1 MEKIITNDSAL
12 VEGSNF
18 FPKRSQINTL
28 GKKLNLAANY
38 FKFDFLDINKKTFFK
53 YSVNFNPELP
63 GDSVKLRG
71 TILNKGKM
79 EISKILG
86 NYLFNNTTLFSLE
99 NYQDIIEISV
109 NYNSQVYKIN
119 IKLTNVIDYKSYEA
133 EAIYKKFF
141 NLMLRK
147 ISFVQ
152 IRKNYFDPS
161 GAKQL
166 QAHRLEIWPGFNSS
180 VNILNE
186 GILLNMNILYK
197 VLRNETAL
205 DIVKKLGQES
215 YRNSNDLKEIFKD
228 YFKGVAVLTR
238 YNNDKVYIIDEV
250 DLEKTPT
257 STFDTKEGPI
267 SYLEYYKTKYGIKIS
282 VIDQPLLV
290 HRDKKKN
297 QEIHLI
303 PELCYLTGLTDEMR
317 ANFNLMKE
325 MATITKGNAAEK
337 MEESRQLINQFL
349 QNKNCQEEMNK
360 WGLTINNSPLCLNGN
375 KMLVG
380 NCLMSK
386 RQDGSRF
393 SFNIDESND
402 IDRKIQTEM
411 YSQPALNSWALFST
425 VKDEHLANTFLETIR
440 QVQSTFNYKMNKP
453 EVYHV
458 KSQNNKDWEAE
469 LSRVLN
475 PNIQAVVL
483 IIPGSRGKGQL
494 YNDMKRLLLGKY
506 PIPSQIVLSGTL
518 AKGKYYIMTHL
529 L

>member
-1 MEKIITNDSAL
+1 MEKIISYDSTL
-12 VEGSNF
+12 LESSNF
-18 FPKRSQINTL
+18 FPKRSQFNTA

-38 FKFDFLDINKKTFFK
+38 FKFDFLDVNKKTFFK

-63 GDSVKLRG
+63 GDSVKLRA
-71 TILNKGKM
+71 TIVNKAKI
-79 EISKILG
+79 EITKILG
-86 NYLFNNTTLFSLE
+86 NYLFNNSTLFSLE
-99 NYQDIIEISV
+99 NYPDIIELGV
-109 NYNSQVYKIN
+109 NYNSQEYKIN
-119 IKLTNVIDYKSYEA
+119 IKLTNVIDFNSCEA

-141 NLMLRK
+141 NLLLRK
-147 ISFVQ
+147 IRFVQ
-152 IRKNYFDPS
+152 IRRNYFNPS
-161 GAKQL
+161 GARQL
-166 QAHRLEIWPGFNSS
+166 QSHKLEIWPGFNSS

-205 DIVKKLGQES
+205 DLVKKIGQNFT
-215 YRNSNDLKEIFKD
+215 RNSSDLKETFND
-228 YFKGVAVLTR
+228 SFKGVAVLTR

-257 STFDTKEGPI
+257 STFETKDGPI
-267 SYLEYYKTKYGIKIS
+267 SYLEYYKKKYGLKIT
-282 VIDQPLLV
+282 VLDQPLLI

-303 PELCYLTGLTDEMR
+303 PEFCYLTGLTDEMR

-325 MATITKGNAAEK
+325 MAMITKGNAAEK

-349 QNKNCQEEMNK
+349 ENKNCKEEINK
-360 WGLTINNSPLCLNGN
+360 WGLTISNSPLCLTGT
-375 KMLVG
+375 KMQVG

-386 RQDGSRF
+386 KQDGSRF

-402 IDRKIQTEM
+402 IDRKIQAEM
-411 YSQPALNSWALFST
+411 FSQPPLQSWAIFST
-425 VKDEHLANTFLETIR
+425 AKDEQLTNTFIDTIR
-440 QVQSTFNYKMNKP
+440 QVQATFNYKMDKP
-453 EVYHV
+453 EVCLV
-458 KSQNNKDWEAE
+458 KSQNFRDWETE

-494 YNDMKRLLLGKY
+494 YNDLKRLLMGKY
-506 PIPSQIVLSGTL
+506 PIPSQIILSGTL
-518 AKGKYYIMTHL
+518 AKGIINYIIYL
-529 L
+529 I